1 MALARTP
8 DTVGSPPPTPPSWA
22 HSSPGRD
29 AEEDEEAWES
39 GQERMLRSGSP
50 GNGALSSVKNIS
62 CPRSLRSCTPTFRAQ
77 CDSVRY
83 SSSSLSH
90 THTVTHRSCPVG
102 NGTRVSRRL
111 ESTPVAASCVFQQ
124 AQRVRALRKTSKP
137 PSPPPHPL
145 LTQNSDSL
153 SLCLSLSP
161 FLRVSNTRAFTPYV
175 DPECDLRATS
185 SD

>member
-1 MALARTP
+1 
-8 DTVGSPPPTPPSWA
+8 
-22 HSSPGRD
+22 
-29 AEEDEEAWES
+29 
-39 GQERMLRSGSP
+39 MLRSGSP
-50 GNGALSSVKNIS
+50 GDGALSSVKNIS

-90 THTVTHRSCPVG
+90 THTDTHRSCPVR

-145 LTQNSDSL
+145 LTRNSDSL
-153 SLCLSLSP
+153 SLSLSP
-161 FLRVSNTRAFTPYV
+161 FLRASNKRHARAFTPYV